1 MLAVLVATAASRV
14 MTYTLK
20 LLTDAAI
27 AFGQGRG
34 DTSEIWRW
42 ALVFPGVYLANE
54 VVWRTSGFCG
64 MRWITGAVA
73 EASRRLFGYLS
84 EHSATYFADR
94 FAGALVNKVA
104 NAATGTERLISQ
116 WLWQFFP
123 WIVGLL
129 ADLWITYLAHPYFAL
144 ALAVWMA
151 VYVPVNVLWV
161 RRLHKL
167 SFAYA
172 EASSQL
178 RGKMVDTTTN
188 IDTVQLT
195 GEVAFERQHVGESIG
210 LQRLS
215 HLREW
220 WWSEWLL
227 VTNGVLLALFILSMF
242 GIGMGL
248 ISRGLISVGSLVMVV
263 TVVIALEQRM
273 FFLGQ
278 NLTQAVSYHGQV
290 SEGLAE
296 LLQPH
301 EITDRPGAAPLVVRR
316 AGIAFEALSFSYRN
330 ARVFGGDFDLR
341 IEGGEKV
348 GLVGHSGA
356 GKSTLVSLLL
366 RQFELDGGT
375 IRIDGQSV
383 SDITLESL
391 RRAVALVPQGTSL
404 FHRSILDNI
413 RYGRLAASDEEVVE
427 AARLAEAD
435 GFIRQLPQGYDT
447 QVGERGVK
455 LSGGQRQR
463 IAIARALLRNAP
475 ILLLDEAT
483 SALDSESEAAIQRAL
498 VGLMRDKTVIA
509 IAHRLSTLRAMD
521 RIVVLEQG
529 RIVEDGS
536 HEALVRRGRRLRQPL
551 EQPGVGLYP
560 RLDPSH
566 RSPERAPRAREGPG
580 LLSVPQSPEEGRPLP
595 SQIPRV
601 PARLGHARVLGPA
614 QPVAADGAALRP
626 ALLLDDA
633 RRLRPAHLERPAVPA
648 HDGEAVGSAEGLG
661 VARREHRLLLAR
673 LLVVPPSLVVVVGV
687 DERGLGEEGLR
698 VAGNEEAPV
707 HATRAEVLLG
717 RGLAQLLEEAGPPT
731 AQLLDDRVVEVL
743 PDFEGIPGRG
753 QERGQDVAAPG
764 W

>member
-1 MLAVLVATAASRV
+1 MDREWIPRAPIAFARAVSRPYARWASASMLAVLVATAASRV

-34 DTSEIWRW
+34 DVSEIWRW

-54 VVWRTSGFCG
+54 AVWRTSGFCG

-94 FAGALVNKVA
+94 FAGALVNKIA

-129 ADLWITYLAHPYFAL
+129 ADLWITYLAHPYFAI

-161 RRLHKL
+161 SRLHKL

-178 RGKMVDTTTN
+178 RGRMVDTTTN

-227 VTNGVLLALFILSMF
+227 VTNGVLLALFMLSMF

-263 TVVIALEQRM
+263 TVVIALKQRM

-301 EITDRPGAAPLVVRR
+301 EITDHPGARPRRPPRAYRLRR
-316 AGIAFEALSFSYRN
+316 ALLLLPER
-330 ARVFGGDFDLR
+330 ARLRRDFDLQV
-341 IEGGEKV
+341 EGGEKV

-366 RQFELDGGT
+366 RQFELEGET
-375 IRIDGQSV
+375 ITIDGQSV

-404 FHRSILDNI
+404 FHRSIMDDI
-413 RYGRLAASDEEVVE
+413 RYGRLRRATRRSWKRQ
-427 AARLAEAD
+427 RLAEAD
-435 GFIRQLPQGYDT
+435 SFIRRLPQRYDT

-455 LSGGQRQR
+455 LSGGSGSVSRSPAR
-463 IAIARALLRNAP
+463 SCATRRSCCSTRPRAPSTARA
-475 ILLLDEAT
+475 
-483 SALDSESEAAIQRAL
+483 S
-498 VGLMRDKTVIA
+498 G
-509 IAHRLSTLRAMD
+509 
-521 RIVVLEQG
+521 
-529 RIVEDGS
+529 
-536 HEALVRRGRRLRQPL
+536 
-551 EQPGVGLYP
+551 
-560 RLDPSH
+560 DP
-566 RSPERAPRAREGPG
+566 APR
-580 LLSVPQSPEEGRPLP
+580 S
-595 SQIPRV
+595 
-601 PARLGHARVLGPA
+601 
-614 QPVAADGAALRP
+614 
-626 ALLLDDA
+626 
-633 RRLRPAHLERPAVPA
+633 
-648 HDGEAVGSAEGLG
+648 SA
-661 VARREHRLLLAR
+661 
-673 LLVVPPSLVVVVGV
+673 
-687 DERGLGEEGLR
+687 
-698 VAGNEEAPV
+698 
-707 HATRAEVLLG
+707 
-717 RGLAQLLEEAGPPT
+717 
-731 AQLLDDRVVEVL
+731 
-743 PDFEGIPGRG
+743 
-753 QERGQDVAAPG
+753 
-764 W
+764 